1 MKVPTPW
8 LVLGHRFGSDVDCLS
23 AQRITGR
30 PTFCR
35 PALLTL
41 PRLFLSLKIYH
52 AAGRVW

>member
-1 MKVPTPW
+1 MKVPTPR

-35 PALLTL
+35 PALLRL
-41 PRLFLSLKIYH
+41 PRLFLRAKIYH
-52 AAGRVW
+52 AADRVW